1 MIDTIGGN
9 MELIKCPKCGN
20 ILSRKDSKCMNCGLD
35 ISTIEQSLK
44 ENELIMEGR
53 IIDTSKKKKLT
64 IVIIELLAIMIL
76 GILYTGLFIPKII
89 KVSNEAKN
97 KDKID
102 NCDKYSG
109 TWDYDN
115 NECNYDY

>member
-1 MIDTIGGN
+1 
-9 MELIKCPKCGN
+9 MELIKCSNCGTV
-20 ILSRKDSKCMNCGLD
+20 ISRKDSRCINCGLD

-44 ENELIMEGR
+44 EKELIKEGKIVDPNKR
-53 IIDTSKKKKLT
+53 KKTT
-64 IVIIELLAIMIL
+64 IVIIELLVFLIIAL
-76 GILYTGLFIPKII
+76 LYTGLFIPRII
-89 KVSNEAKN
+89 KISDEARN

-102 NCDKYSG
+102 RCQKYSG